1 MYNNTM
7 GIRRPLSWMLK
18 LLSRWAIQKHG
29 LRFIV
34 VAGPH
39 GTKLTGE
46 LISELLSP
54 DVVLRKQLEKPF
66 WDYSIPLAILGYE
79 DRRYGLGE
87 WIVLILRILYQL
99 SIGRRNF
106 SWIILQMSTHLPEI
120 ASYWLDIVTPEYVV
134 LVNRDEEGSVLEEIL
149 IKKVKK
155 NVIYY
160 ATDND
165 EMLDR
170 SSAAVRV
177 GSDSSSDLCITK
189 IREDEHGT
197 QVKGYWKNKDDQFHG
212 QTVLQ
217 GEFVRQPLM
226 LSLAVALL
234 FQVAPKD
241 LPERML
247 HMQIQVDRFLF
258 TASHR

>member
-1 MYNNTM
+1 M
-7 GIRRPLSWMLK
+7 
-18 LLSRWAIQKHG
+18 LSRWAIQKHG

-66 WDYSIPLAILGYE
+66 WDYSIPLAILGYK

-87 WIVLILRILYQL
+87 WVVLILRVLCRL

-106 SWIILQMSTHLPEI
+106 SWVILQMSTTMPEI

-134 LVNRDEEGSVLEEIL
+134 LVNRDEGGSELEETL
-149 IKKVKK
+149 FKKVKK
-155 NVIYY
+155 NIIYY
-160 ATDND
+160 STDLD
-165 EMLDR
+165 EILDR

-177 GSDSSSDLCITK
+177 GTDSSSDLCITK
-189 IREDEHGT
+189 IREDDHGT
-197 QVKGYWKNKDDQFHG
+197 QVKGYWKKEDDQFYG
-212 QTVLQ
+212 QTFLH
-217 GEFVRQPLM
+217 GEFVRQPLI

-258 TASHR
+258 TASNR